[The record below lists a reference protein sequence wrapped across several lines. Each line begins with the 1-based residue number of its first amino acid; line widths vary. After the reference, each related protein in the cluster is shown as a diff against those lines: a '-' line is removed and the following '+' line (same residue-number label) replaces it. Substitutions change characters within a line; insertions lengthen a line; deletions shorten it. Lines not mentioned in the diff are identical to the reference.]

1 MTLRQSILK
10 TFYPVIMFLGK
21 LFPSAHAVLENK
33 QQINPTVSF
42 YSLQATTNNGDII
55 SFEAFK
61 GKKVLIIN
69 TASDCGFTAQYDE
82 LEKLHE
88 LYKDSLI
95 MLAFP
100 ANDFKQQEKG
110 TDAEIAA
117 FCKKNYGISFNLMQ
131 KCTVVKNENQ
141 HPVFSWLSSSDKNG
155 WCNQAPTWNFN
166 KYLINENGVLLNYFD
181 KTVSPLSKKV
191 LAVVK

>member
-1 MTLRQSILK
+1 
-10 TFYPVIMFLGK
+10 
-21 LFPSAHAVLENK
+21 
-33 QQINPTVSF
+33 
-42 YSLQATTNNGDII
+42 
-55 SFEAFK
+55 
-61 GKKVLIIN
+61 
-69 TASDCGFTAQYDE
+69 
-82 LEKLHE
+82 
-88 LYKDSLI
+88 
-95 MLAFP
+95 
-100 ANDFKQQEKG
+100 
-110 TDAEIAA
+110 
-117 FCKKNYGISFNLMQ
+117 MQ